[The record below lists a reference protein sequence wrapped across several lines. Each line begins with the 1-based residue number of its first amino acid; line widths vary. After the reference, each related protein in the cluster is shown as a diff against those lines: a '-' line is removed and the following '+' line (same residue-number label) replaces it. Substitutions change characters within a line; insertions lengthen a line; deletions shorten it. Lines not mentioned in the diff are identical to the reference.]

1 MIIGERISDLR
12 KQKNLSQGEIEKRS
26 GLLRCYISRV
36 ENGHTVPSVET
47 LERLARALEIPI
59 YRFFCDDS
67 QSIKPPKLSEFRPST
82 QWPEPGK
89 DSSYF
94 FKLRKA
100 LARMRPEGRRLV
112 MYLAQKVSSQ
122 DFRPHEPA
130 INSRSLA
137 NRSKDLISA
146 KG

>member
-1 MIIGERISDLR
+1 MIIGDRISDLR

-67 QSIKPPKLSEFRPST
+67 RPIKPPKLAEFRLNT
-82 QWPEPGK
+82 QWPESGK

-94 FKLRKA
+94 LKLRKA
-100 LARMRPEGRRLV
+100 LARMGPEGRRLV
-112 MYLAQKVSSQ
+112 MHLAQKVSSQ

-130 INSRSLA
+130 INGPSLA
-137 NRSKDLISA
+137 NKSKDSISA
-146 KG
+146 KR